1 MSPLDHPCPPE
12 TSSISPETSLEPPM
26 NAHFDPKHVINPF
39 AAPIQQTLA
48 DVLAAVLASNLS
60 QVQKRDQASAVKRI
74 GELCRKDLGDVLADI
89 AALRDLVQRLDP
101 TAVDFKPK
109 PISHKTW

>member
-1 MSPLDHPCPPE
+1 
-12 TSSISPETSLEPPM
+12 M

-48 DVLAAVLASNLS
+48 DVLAAVLASNLP

-74 GELCRKDLGDVLADI
+74 GKLCRKDLGDVLADI
-89 AALRDLVQRLDP
+89 AALRDLGEGR
-101 TAVDFKPK
+101 
-109 PISHKTW
+109 SGRR